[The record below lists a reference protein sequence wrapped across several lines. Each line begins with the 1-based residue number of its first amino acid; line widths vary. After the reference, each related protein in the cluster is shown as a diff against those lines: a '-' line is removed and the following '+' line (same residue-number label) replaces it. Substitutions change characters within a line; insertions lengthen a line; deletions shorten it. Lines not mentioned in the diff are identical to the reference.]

1 MSVIPVPETS
11 EAPLFSFDTTASC
24 LLRMRHDSDLEIAA
38 ARRKAVGAG
47 GTAAVSYLISV
58 ASEFGFHAEHARLDW
73 QDLQKSRPGDRILA
87 LLKNGNVVILICGER
102 GDEEIAV
109 WDPLNR
115 KGGVFAVDRRSLEA
129 NWDGHAL
136 IMTQR
141 QPGQETASNAAR
153 PSPEPVQDIRAE
165 ENSMGD
171 LEPVPRQVSVGPGA
185 SLPAATSEARWAL
198 VRRLSPSFAPTAP
211 PLSSAASEISK
222 KASRG
227 RGLIRRLAVAVF
239 GATASF
245 GIVYLLYPAAD
256 EIAAKSISLIAT
268 ARTFSQGLAARAE
281 PGSSMGM
288 AAAPATAATSTAP
301 VVPSRAAQGADQAAS
316 ADAAPAGEGTAA
328 ASSALARVADA
339 RSGAAPA
346 DPAAAASPPYEAEGI
361 AIGTPGA
368 RAPRAVSTIPAVVLS
383 DEADAVLTTGA
394 TVPLITR
401 AASHSSVRAL
411 ASIQQDDAMPSIEK
425 TAPQPGRDNVAL
437 CGGAFPKV
445 LDEAGSPE
453 AYRSF
458 VGIWAGRWPNGT
470 CAGLIVS
477 KIAADRTADITYLYR
492 NNGIAGPKLYHEE
505 RVASIEADGK
515 LYFQDEEG
523 GRCIVAPV
531 NKNRLTVT
539 YITKMR
545 KFATIVFERQS

>member
-1 MSVIPVPETS
+1 MSVIAVPETS

-38 ARRKAVGAG
+38 ARRKAVGAS
-47 GTAAVSYLISV
+47 GTVGVCYLISV
-58 ASEFGFHAEHARLDW
+58 AGEFGFDAELARLDW

-87 LLKNGNVVILICGER
+87 LLKNGNVVILICGESR
-102 GDEEIAV
+102 DEEIAV

-115 KGGVFAVDRRSLEA
+115 KGGVFAVDRQSLEA
-129 NWDGHAL
+129 NWDGYAL

-141 QPGQETASNAAR
+141 QPGQETASNAACF
-153 PSPEPVQDIRAE
+153 SPEPVQDIPAE

-171 LEPVPRQVSVGPGA
+171 LEPEPRQVSLDSGA
-185 SLPAATSEARWAL
+185 TLPAAASEARSAL
-198 VRRLSPSFAPTAP
+198 VRRLSPSPGP
-211 PLSSAASEISK
+211 AASPFPNAASK
-222 KASRG
+222 IPEKASRG
-227 RGLIRRLAVAVF
+227 QGLIRRLAVAVF
-239 GATASF
+239 GASVSF

-256 EIAAKSISLIAT
+256 EIAAKGTSLIET
-268 ARTFSQGLAARAE
+268 ARTLSQGLAARAE
-281 PGSSMGM
+281 PRSSLGM
-288 AAAPATAATSTAP
+288 PAAPAAAATSTAP
-301 VVPSRAAQGADQAAS
+301 VVRTQATPGAVEPAS
-316 ADAAPAGEGTAA
+316 SGSAPAGEETASASPAPVRVAA
-328 ASSALARVADA
+328 ARSA
-339 RSGAAPA
+339 AAPA
-346 DPAAAASPPYEAEGI
+346 DPAVAASPPNEAEGI

-383 DEADAVLTTGA
+383 DGADAVLTTGA

-401 AASHSSVRAL
+401 AASQSSVRAL
-411 ASIQQDDAMPSIEK
+411 ASIQQDDAMPSMEM
-425 TAPQPGRDNVAL
+425 TAAQPRRDNAPL

-453 AYRSF
+453 AYRGF
-458 VGIWAGRWPNGT
+458 VGIWTGRWPNGT

-477 KIAADRTADITYLYR
+477 KIATDRTANITYVYR

-505 RVASIEADGK
+505 RAASIEDDGK

-523 GRCIVAPV
+523 GRCIVTLV
-531 NKNRLTVT
+531 NKDRLTVT

-545 KFATIVFERQS
+545 RSVTIFARQS